1 MKIKFLQIAVRR
13 RAGRGYAV
21 AALVAVTHLGVGASA
36 AEAQG
41 PAIAGVVVDSAGI
54 PISGAEVG
62 IDGSGLAVR
71 TNDRGEFRFPRSP
84 MPPFAVR
91 ARRLGFA
98 SVSLQITPTAT
109 DLASIR
115 LRMLPIAH
123 LLPSVSIV
131 PDGITYTGRL
141 AEYYT
146 RLERRSAGVFIT
158 RNEIDRSN
166 ARSLSFL
173 LERVPGVQLTRG
185 RVGSTV
191 MRMRGRRCRPLVW
204 IDGVA
209 MPSADV
215 DINSF
220 PPNSLHG
227 IEIYFGL
234 ATAPARYIGLR
245 DGATCGTLLLWSRGP
260 DTEFP
265 PEELTSAGDLEK
277 VVNGMAVFTAE
288 NVDSAAKP
296 DTDRVMRVPYPP
308 PLFAER
314 VSGRVVAEFVVT
326 PEGRVEP
333 HTIVIVSSTHPLFSR
348 AVRTT
353 LQVAAY
359 VPATKSGRNVSQLVH
374 QAFDFNP
381 VKARDQK
388 KGGISRGKG

>member
-1 MKIKFLQIAVRR
+1 MRIKLPPVAVGR
-13 RAGRGYAV
+13 RAGRVYAV
-21 AALVAVTHLGVGASA
+21 AALVAVTHWGVGASA
-36 AEAQG
+36 AHAQG
-41 PAIAGVVVDSAGI
+41 PPIAGVVVDSAGL

-62 IDGSGLAVR
+62 IDGSGVAAR
-71 TNDRGEFRFPRSP
+71 TNDRGEFRLPSSP
-84 MPPFAVR
+84 LARFTLR

-98 SVSLQITPTAT
+98 SASLQITAPAAH
-109 DLASIR
+109 LASIR
-115 LRMLPIAH
+115 LRMLPVAQ
-123 LLPSVSIV
+123 LLPSISIV
-131 PDGITYTGRL
+131 PDRITYTGRL

-158 RNEIDRSN
+158 RNEIERSN
-166 ARSLSFL
+166 ARNLSFL
-173 LERVPGVQLTRG
+173 LEKVPGVQLSRG

-191 MRMRGRRCRPLVW
+191 MRVRGRRCRPLVF
-204 IDGVA
+204 IDDVA

-260 DTEFP
+260 DTEFA
-265 PEELTSAGDLEK
+265 PEDLTTAGELEK
-277 VVNGMAVFTAE
+277 IVSGLGVFTAE

-296 DTDRVMRVPYPP
+296 DSGRVFRVPYPP

-314 VSGRVVAEFVVT
+314 VRGRVVAEFVVT
-326 PEGRVEP
+326 PEGRVQP
-333 HTIVIVSSTHPLFSR
+333 HTIGIVSSTHPLFSR
-348 AVRTT
+348 AVRAT

-374 QAFDFNP
+374 QSFDFDP
-381 VKARDQK
+381 RGAR
-388 KGGISRGKG
+388 GGRK